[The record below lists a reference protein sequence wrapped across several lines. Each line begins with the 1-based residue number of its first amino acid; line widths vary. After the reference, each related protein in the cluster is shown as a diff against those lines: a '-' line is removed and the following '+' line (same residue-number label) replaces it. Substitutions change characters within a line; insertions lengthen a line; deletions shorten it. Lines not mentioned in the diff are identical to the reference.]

1 LAKTRKILYRE
12 FTRSPAKTGFLLAM
26 CPVAL
31 YFIIPAV
38 LPGKSSK
45 SKAKVNKRA
54 MVVEDKL
61 PHFVAPATPNNAAP
75 AERPQWEQ
83 MLSWMEQDPYTRPMR
98 WQHELRDPFHPCW
111 VVADEELVAAET
123 TESEPEPAKAPIV
136 RKTPTDARFTLTAT
150 MVGPEIRLATIN
162 GRTYRELDTILT
174 NERSDNEREPNQQFQ
189 LLKVGRR
196 SVILGRSGE
205 RFELSIRKT
214 RVRRGHALISHV
226 RNKE

>member
-1 LAKTRKILYRE
+1 
-12 FTRSPAKTGFLLAM
+12 M

-45 SKAKVNKRA
+45 SKADISQRA
-54 MVVEDKL
+54 MVVEAKTPPIAAAATL
-61 PHFVAPATPNNAAP
+61 PYARS

-83 MLSWMEQDPYTRPMR
+83 LLSWREQDPHTRPTR
-98 WQHELRDPFHPCW
+98 WQPEFRDPFRPCW
-111 VVADEELVAAET
+111 PVSDEEPAEHEPPARAAEI
-123 TESEPEPAKAPIV
+123 A
-136 RKTPTDARFTLTAT
+136 KTPVARRTPEDMGLTLTAT

-162 GRTYRELDTILT
+162 GRTYRELDWILT
-174 NERSDNEREPNQQFQ
+174 NERSDDAALDDRTTKPSFQ

-196 SVILGRSGE
+196 SVVLGRGGE
-205 RFELSIRKT
+205 HFELSIRKT
-214 RVRRGHALISHV
+214 RLRRGHALISHV